1 MLLSRRN
8 RIARWVAGLGVMVT
22 AVSSVGGCATQR
34 LAPPAA
40 KLPDSLAV
48 FGRLPS
54 IEDAAVSPDGSH
66 LALVR
71 NLENNHRVI
80 VVVSLAGRQVVGTV
94 RAGDAKLR
102 AIQWID
108 AKHLLLTTSVTGIP
122 PGLIGDPHE
131 WFMVQVYDIE
141 TRTTRPLLTGTEN
154 DTMNVTFGRPMV
166 RSVGGK
172 PVLFASGYYVTDVT
186 KPGLFRIDVDSGRET
201 LIYKGSRTT
210 RGWLVDSGGEMV
222 AERQYHNQDQR
233 WSLHILQNGRMTE
246 AASGS
251 DPFDDTRILGFDA
264 TGDLLIVTATED
276 AVGNWTSLSFQDG
289 SLSAPWDEAGTDVIL
304 DRLTDRLIGMVHA
317 GDHKRYSF
325 RDPRLQAYWDK
336 VLQSFG
342 GAFVSLVSAS
352 DDFTKLVVLV
362 QEPRRGYTYEL
373 VDLLEQQVE
382 LVGSAYEGLPQL
394 AETRRL
400 TYSATDGLRIP
411 AYLTLPNGRH
421 AAALPLV
428 VLPHGGPASRDSA
441 EFDWWAQAL
450 AAGGYAVLQPNYRGS
465 TVSNAMLASGF
476 GEWGRKMQTD
486 LSDGVRFLAAEGI
499 VDPTRVCIV
508 GASYGGYAA
517 LAGVTLQNGLYRC
530 AVSVGGV
537 TNLGRFVHRSGGRE
551 NATQR
556 WWRRFIGA
564 RGQDD
569 PILDALSPL
578 VQANVASAPVLLI
591 HGRDDTVVPYEQSA
605 TMAEALEQAGRPVSL
620 VALDGEDHWLSR
632 AATRMQM
639 LEHVFAFLHTHN
651 PP

>member
-1 MLLSRRN
+1 MLLPRRN
-8 RIARWVAGLGVMVT
+8 RTARWLAGLGAIVT
-22 AVSSVGGCATQR
+22 AVLSGGGCATQR

-54 IEDAAVSPDGSH
+54 IEDVALSPDGSH

-71 NLENNHRVI
+71 NLESDQRVV
-80 VVVSLAGRQVVGTV
+80 VVVSLDGQQVVGTV

-102 AIQWID
+102 AIQWMD
-108 AKHLLLTTSVTGIP
+108 AKHLLLTTSVTAIP
-122 PGLIGDPHE
+122 RGLIGGPHE

-141 TRTTRPLLTGTEN
+141 ARTTRPLLTGAEN
-154 DTMNVTFGRPMV
+154 DTMNVTFGHPMV

-172 PVLFASGYYVTDVT
+172 TVLFTAGYYVTDVT
-186 KPGLFRIDVDSGRET
+186 KPGLFRIDVNSGRET
-201 LIYKGSRTT
+201 LIYKGSRAT
-210 RGWLVDSGGEMV
+210 RGWLVDSGGEVV
-222 AERQYHNQDQR
+222 AERQYHNDDQR
-233 WSLHILQNGRMTE
+233 WSLHILQSGRMTE

-251 DPFDDTRILGFDA
+251 DPFDDTHILGFDA
-264 TGDLLIVTATED
+264 TGDSLIAAITQD
-276 AVGNWTSLSFQDG
+276 AVRSWRSLSLQDG

-304 DRLTDRLIGMVHA
+304 DRLTDRLIGVVHA

-325 RDPRLQAYWDK
+325 RDPQVQAHWNK
-336 VLQSFG
+336 VLQRFS
-342 GAFVSLVSAS
+342 GAFVNLVSAS

-362 QEPRRGYTYEL
+362 QGPSHGYAYEL

-382 LVGSAYEGLPQL
+382 SVGSAYEGLPKL

-411 AYLTLPNGRH
+411 AYLTLPNERH

-486 LSDGVRFLAAEGI
+486 LSDGVRFLAAEEI
-499 VDPTRVCIV
+499 VDPARVCIV

-517 LAGVTLQNGLYRC
+517 LAGVTLQSGVYRC
-530 AVSVGGV
+530 AVSVGGI
-537 TNLGRFVHRSGGRE
+537 TNLGRFVHRPGGRE
-551 NATQR
+551 DATQR
-556 WWRRFIGA
+556 WWSRFMGA
-564 RGQDD
+564 QGQDD
-569 PILDALSPL
+569 PILDVLSPL
-578 VQANVASAPVLLI
+578 AQASVASAPVLLI

-605 TMAEALEQAGRPVSL
+605 TMAEALEQAGKPVSL

-639 LEHVFAFLHTHN
+639 LEHVFAFLNTHN